1 MIYSAVQT
9 RASPRSTQVAL
20 GLLSNILHSLPL
32 MIEATAAKK
41 PYPNGSRHRRCR
53 HRKGGGVAK
62 TQHRCLRRAA
72 ASTTTVVSIWT
83 HHSLYIYYERICTV
97 VNTNHSTANIIRRVY
112 TLYIPCIS
120 IPVTLLLPLKMEL
133 ISYRV

>member
-1 MIYSAVQT
+1 MIYSAVET
-9 RASPRSTQVAL
+9 RASPRSTQIAL
-20 GLLSNILHSLPL
+20 GLLSNILDSLAL

-41 PYPNGSRHRRCR
+41 PYPNGSRHRN
-53 HRKGGGVAK
+53 GGGAAK
-62 TQHRCLRRAA
+62 AQHRCLHRAA
-72 ASTTTVVSIWT
+72 ASTTTEVSIWT
-83 HHSLYIYYERICTV
+83 HHSLYIDYERIRTV
-97 VNTNHSTANIIRRVY
+97 VHTNHSTANIIRRVY